1 MSAYVERNHAKM
13 FEKATEAVMSQLDG
27 IAADIQDKL
36 VKAVEDVIRVITD
49 NFSSVLSL
57 SVSLSLSS

>member
-1 MSAYVERNHAKM
+1 
-13 FEKATEAVMSQLDG
+13 MSQLDG